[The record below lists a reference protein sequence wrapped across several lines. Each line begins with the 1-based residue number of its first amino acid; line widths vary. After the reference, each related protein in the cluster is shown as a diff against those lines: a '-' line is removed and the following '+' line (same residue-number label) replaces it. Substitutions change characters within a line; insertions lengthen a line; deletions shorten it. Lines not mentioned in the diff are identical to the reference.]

1 MRKGLIRKL
10 HLYQKWRRGDRIEH
24 PLHPK
29 EVGLMIDDC
38 IRVLRKL
45 SDEQVNGILNE
56 KKNL

>member
-1 MRKGLIRKL
+1 MRKQLIRKL
-10 HLYQKWRRGDRIEH
+10 HGYQKWRRGASIEH

-29 EVGLMIDDC
+29 EVGLMLDDC
-38 IRVLRKL
+38 IRILRKL